1 VSAREE
7 IETNRLLKGLLDNEF
22 EKLIT
27 DSPEQMVQVEILKT
41 MRLVLFQLELLTE
54 TSIKES
60 EL

>member
-1 VSAREE
+1 MSAREE

-41 MRLVLFQLELLTE
+41 MRLILFQLELITE

>member
-1 VSAREE
+1 MSAREE